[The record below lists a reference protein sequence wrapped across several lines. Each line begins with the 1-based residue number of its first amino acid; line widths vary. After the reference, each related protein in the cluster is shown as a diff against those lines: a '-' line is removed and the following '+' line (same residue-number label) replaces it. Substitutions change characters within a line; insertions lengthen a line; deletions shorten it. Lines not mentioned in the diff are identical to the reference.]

1 VTAPEEFASQQI
13 GGAERSGQ
21 GKLFKMM
28 TERIGV
34 AEKLSC
40 VFSECCDLSR
50 IVHSLPT

>member
-1 VTAPEEFASQQI
+1 VTAPEGFASQQI

-28 TERIGV
+28 TERI

-40 VFSECCDLSR
+40 VFSECCDPSR